1 MSNFREI
8 WQLSVNIGQNWPTFV
23 NTWSV
28 NIWSNS
34 ANIDQHF
41 LKRSR
46 TDYHILRILL
56 EFGAVQKCANLVDR
70 KNAAH

>member
-41 LKRSR
+41 FKKAEQIITFCEFCYSLERCKSAQ
-46 TDYHILRILL
+46 IL
-56 EFGAVQKCANLVDR
+56 
-70 KNAAH
+70 